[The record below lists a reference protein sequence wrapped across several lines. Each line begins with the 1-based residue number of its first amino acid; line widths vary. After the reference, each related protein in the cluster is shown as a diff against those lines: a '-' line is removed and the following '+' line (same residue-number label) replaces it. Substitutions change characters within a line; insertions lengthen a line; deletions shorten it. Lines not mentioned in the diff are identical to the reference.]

1 MTSSGARRARGLQDR
16 VSLLGK
22 AGLSGIRSW
31 CVTRYGAVLG
41 FSPAGRR
48 HRTRAT
54 TRARRDGAATT
65 GGEGRCHER
74 NKRSTAE
81 PMGVKVGW
89 HSRAPARWRP
99 CAVRISFPQAER
111 MAAMSRIR
119 FSSGSPWLINACAT
133 RSATFRQR
141 PLRPA
146 PRARRLRCRLRGSR
160 QGASLPRYRPARP
173 PRAHE
178 PGAPWRLRLRSQ
190 YRRRRRHPHPDAGSI
205 LPQGS
210 GPTADAAPRR
220 GLVRRRPRL
229 PAEGRRRALAR
240 DGDDRA
246 DCAGGRSAAARLARR
261 ADQRQRARSACCR
274 GGADLQTALHLP
286 APTLSPTATRSSA
299 SCT

>member
-1 MTSSGARRARGLQDR
+1 MQFPGARKALEERRVLSLGRGCDFVRCAACARTSGSSQL
-16 VSLLGK
+16 VGK

-31 CVTRYGAVLG
+31 CVTRNEAVLG

-111 MAAMSRIR
+111 MAAMRRIR

-133 RSATFRQR
+133 RSATFRPEASTTR
-141 PLRPA
+141 ATSTTPA
-146 PRARRLRCRLRGSR
+146 VSASSSTPRGIAR
-160 QGASLPRYRPARP
+160 
-173 PRAHE
+173 
-178 PGAPWRLRLRSQ
+178 
-190 YRRRRRHPHPDAGSI
+190 
-205 LPQGS
+205 
-210 GPTADAAPRR
+210 
-220 GLVRRRPRL
+220 
-229 PAEGRRRALAR
+229 
-240 DGDDRA
+240 
-246 DCAGGRSAAARLARR
+246 
-261 ADQRQRARSACCR
+261 
-274 GGADLQTALHLP
+274 
-286 APTLSPTATRSSA
+286 TRSSA
-299 SCT
+299 RPSRC